1 MRIRVNK
8 RKVNGTMRT
17 RSRTLAMMAVILALG
32 VSSIGAKAQDCAG
45 LKALVIDQTRIENAE
60 PVSAGSTVSMPMGMP
75 NMQIDPL
82 PAFCKVTG
90 VIRDRTGADGKRYGI
105 RFELRLPAPAAWNG
119 KFFFQGGG
127 GLDGSVA
134 PAIGMI
140 GRGMPTALSRGYVVA
155 SDDGG
160 HENPMDSSFG
170 REQQARLDYAF
181 ESTPETTRVARQ
193 LIAYYYSKPPAHSYF
208 VGCSNGG
215 REAMMDIERNPLD
228 FDGAIAG
235 DPGFRLSHAAI
246 AEAWDTQ
253 AFLTA
258 APQDS
263 AGNSI
268 LSKSFSNADLK
279 LVADAVLARCD
290 ALDGLKDG
298 EINNIA
304 ACKFS
309 PAELTCKGAKTA
321 ECLSSAQVKALE
333 KSFGGAHDSKGNTLY
348 STWPFDAGIADMGW
362 RIWKL
367 GTSETGVPNAIN
379 TTLGAMSLRD
389 YFVHPFIQDFRPM
402 NVDFD
407 RAAGDTD
414 QTARINDAVSTDLS
428 TFAAHGGKLII
439 YQGLSDPVFSADDI
453 IDYYRQL
460 ERDNGGDEK
469 TASFARLFLIPGMN
483 HCGGG
488 PATDQ
493 FDALTALETWVEQ
506 DHAPQS
512 IVAKGT
518 AFPGRTRPLCPY
530 PQYAAYSGSG
540 DSQVA
545 GNFTCKSTQ

>member
-1 MRIRVNK
+1 MRNALQTV
-8 RKVNGTMRT
+8 
-17 RSRTLAMMAVILALG
+17 AMMAGILFLG
-32 VSSIGAKAQDCAG
+32 AGSIGAKAQDCAG
-45 LKALVIDQTRIENAE
+45 LKSLAIDQTRIESAE
-60 PVSAGSTVSMPMGMP
+60 AVSAGSTISMPMARPGT
-75 NMQIDPL
+75 QIGPL

-90 VIRDRTGADGKRYGI
+90 VIRDRTGSDGKHYGI

-127 GLDGSVA
+127 GMDGSVA

-140 GRGMPTALSRGYVVA
+140 GRGMPTALNRGYVVA

-193 LIAYYYSKPPAHSYF
+193 LIVSYYSKPPAHSYF

-215 REAMMDIERNPLD
+215 REAMMDVERNPID

-235 DPGFRLSHAAI
+235 DPGFRLTHAAI

-253 AFLTA
+253 AFLAA
-258 APQDS
+258 APRDS
-263 AGNSI
+263 EGHPI
-268 LSKSFSNADLK
+268 LSKSFSSADLK
-279 LVADAVLARCD
+279 LVADAVLAKCD

-298 EINNIA
+298 EINNMA

-309 PAELTCKGAKTA
+309 PSELTCKGAKTA
-321 ECLSSAQVKALE
+321 ECLSPEQVNALE
-333 KSFGGAHDSKGNTLY
+333 KSFGGAHDSKGNPLY
-348 STWPFDAGIADMGW
+348 STWPYDAGIGDMGW
-362 RIWKL
+362 RMWKL
-367 GTSETGVPNAIN
+367 GTSETATPNAIN

-389 YFVHPFIQDFRPM
+389 YFVHPSIEGFTAM
-402 NVDFD
+402 NLDFD
-407 RAAGDTD
+407 RAAAETD

-428 TFAAHGGKLII
+428 TFAARGGKLII
-439 YQGLSDPVFSADDI
+439 YQGLSDPVFSADDV

-460 ERDNGGDEK
+460 EHDNGSDEK
-469 TASFARLFLIPGMN
+469 TASFARLFLIPGMT

-493 FDALTALETWVEQ
+493 FDALTALEKWVEQ
-506 DHAPQS
+506 GHAPQS

-530 PQYAAYSGSG
+530 PQYAAYNGSG
-540 DSQVA
+540 DPQDA
-545 GNFTCKSTQ
+545 ENFNCKSPQ

>member
-1 MRIRVNK
+1 
-8 RKVNGTMRT
+8 
-17 RSRTLAMMAVILALG
+17 MMAVILALG

-279 LVADAVLARCD
+279 LVADAVLDRCD

-530 PQYAAYSGSG
+530 PQYAAYNGSG

>member
-228 FDGAIAG
+228 FDGAIAV

-530 PQYAAYSGSG
+530 PQYAAYNGSG

>member
-45 LKALVIDQTRIENAE
+45 LKTLVIEQTRIENAE

-530 PQYAAYSGSG
+530 PQYAAYNGSG

>member
-1 MRIRVNK
+1 
-8 RKVNGTMRT
+8 
-17 RSRTLAMMAVILALG
+17 
-32 VSSIGAKAQDCAG
+32 
-45 LKALVIDQTRIENAE
+45 
-60 PVSAGSTVSMPMGMP
+60 
-75 NMQIDPL
+75 
-82 PAFCKVTG
+82 
-90 VIRDRTGADGKRYGI
+90 
-105 RFELRLPAPAAWNG
+105 
-119 KFFFQGGG
+119 
-127 GLDGSVA
+127 
-134 PAIGMI
+134 MI

-530 PQYAAYSGSG
+530 PQYAAYNGSG